1 AGNLPDH
8 GRADDRP
15 RRESRSGPERADM
28 TTHEHGA
35 READG
40 KAIDPVCGM
49 TVDPATTPHHAT
61 HDGTGY
67 HFCGAGCRT
76 KFLDDPQRYLHPEQA
91 DPLPPPP
98 PGTRHTCPMHPE
110 IVQDGPG
117 TCPICGMAL
126 EPEMPGLD
134 DGENPELVDFRRR
147 FWGTLPLSFRVM
159 RLARFGHR
167 LAGLAV

>member
-1 AGNLPDH
+1 RPAWPGRGLPGPWPAGDLPDH
-8 GRADDRP
+8 GRAYDGPGRK
-15 RRESRSGPERADM
+15 RCCRPERTIVSTRD
-28 TTHEHGA
+28 
-35 READG
+35 DG
-40 KAIDPVCGM
+40 KATDPVCGM

-76 KFLDDPQRYLHPEQA
+76 KFLADPERYLHPGQA
-91 DPLPPPP
+91 EPLPPPP

-126 EPEMPGLD
+126 EPEMRS
-134 DGENPELVDFRRR
+134 EEHHV
-147 FWGTLPLSFRVM
+147 
-159 RLARFGHR
+159 
-167 LAGLAV
+167 

>member
-1 AGNLPDH
+1 
-8 GRADDRP
+8 
-15 RRESRSGPERADM
+15 
-28 TTHEHGA
+28 
-35 READG
+35 
-40 KAIDPVCGM
+40 M

-76 KFLDDPQRYLHPEQA
+76 KFLADPERYLHPGQA
-91 DPLPPPP
+91 EPLPPPP
-98 PGTRHTCPMHPE
+98 PGTRHSCPMHPE

-147 FWGTLPLSFRVM
+147 FWWTLPLSFVVM
-159 RLARFGHR
+159 MLAMFGHR
-167 LAGLAV
+167 LPGLAVGARTWVELVLTVPVVL